1 MVLYQYKKR
10 GSKVKNASQLVSLE
24 EQIKALQGKKKKLE
38 EKSLQDLAKVLKK
51 LGADSLSPEILIG
64 SIFET
69 VEAFHQ
75 KKDVTK
81 KWQDKGKE
89 ILEASK
95 KGKGSKPSN
104 SFRGSDQN
112 TETAS

>member
-1 MVLYQYKKR
+1 MNNT
-10 GSKVKNASQLVSLE
+10 SKLVSLE
-24 EQIKALQGKKKKLE
+24 EQIKALQEKKKKLE

-51 LGADSLSPEILIG
+51 LGTDYLSQETLIG

-81 KWQDKGKE
+81 KWQAKGKE

-95 KGKGSKPSN
+95 KGKGVKTSN
-104 SFRGSDQN
+104 SFRDSDQN
-112 TETAS
+112 TKTTS